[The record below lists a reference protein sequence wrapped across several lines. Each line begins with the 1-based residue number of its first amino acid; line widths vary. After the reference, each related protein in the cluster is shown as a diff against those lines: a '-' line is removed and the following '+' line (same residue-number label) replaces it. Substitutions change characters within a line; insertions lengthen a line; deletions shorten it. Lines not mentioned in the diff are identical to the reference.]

1 MDTRKHDSK
10 IEQCNLQEVVELLG
24 EQKDVIKYYTTSA
37 VFLSTSRWEGF
48 GLVITEAMEC
58 GLPVVSF
65 RTDGPSE
72 IISDGENGYLIDNYN
87 MEQYMEKLEL
97 LMRDEDLR
105 RKMSEQAIRRAKDF
119 HIENILQEWEEQL
132 K

>member
-1 MDTRKHDSK
+1 MDKCVNKNDLIS
-10 IEQCNLQEVVELLG
+10 IIV
-24 EQKDVIKYYTTSA
+24 
-37 VFLSTSRWEGF
+37 
-48 GLVITEAMEC
+48 
-58 GLPVVSF
+58 PV
-65 RTDGPSE
+65 
-72 IISDGENGYLIDNYN
+72 YN

-119 HIENILQEWEEQL
+119 HIEKILQEWEEQL

>member
-1 MDTRKHDSK
+1 M
-10 IEQCNLQEVVELLG
+10 QEVVELLG

-72 IISDGENGYLIDNYN
+72 IIGDGENGYLIDNYN